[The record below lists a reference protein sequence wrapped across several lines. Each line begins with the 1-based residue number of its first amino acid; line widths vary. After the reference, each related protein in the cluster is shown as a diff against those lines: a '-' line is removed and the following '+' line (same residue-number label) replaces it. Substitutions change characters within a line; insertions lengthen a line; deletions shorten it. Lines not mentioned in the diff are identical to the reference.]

1 MWEDLIK
8 ILAHSF
14 FIKLL
19 VASIVFLVL
28 PPWLQRMKDKLF
40 YFNGLKLLQKDLIVF
55 SFAFLIEIDLQ

>member
-28 PPWLQRMKDKLF
+28 PPWLQQIKDKLF

-55 SFAFLIEIDLQ
+55 SFTFVIEIDLQ